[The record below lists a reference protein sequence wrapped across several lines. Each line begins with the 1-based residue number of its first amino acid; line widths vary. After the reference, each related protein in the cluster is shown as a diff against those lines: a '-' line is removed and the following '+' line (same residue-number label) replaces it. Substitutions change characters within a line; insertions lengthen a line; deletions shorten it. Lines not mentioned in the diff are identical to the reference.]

1 MSFSE
6 YMNLE
11 LKLGALKLVRD
22 VLGVRS
28 GESVLIYGDTS
39 NDLRVMEATA
49 EAAYS
54 LGAEP
59 VTIRYETRTRP
70 GLEPPKPLS
79 AAMCASDVIIE
90 YTTSYILY
98 TKAFW
103 DAVNRGNVRY
113 IILTGMDVDMM
124 VRCISRVDYVK
135 MVQLGERLVELTKN
149 ASKFRVTSPAGTDLQ
164 VAIDKEMVR
173 HSGRIIKEPS
183 IQWATMGGQASF
195 APIWGS
201 ANGTV
206 VFDGCIWPPDEINVL
221 REPVKLTVKDS
232 LIVKIDGGAQATMF
246 ERWLRSLDDPHMFD
260 LVHISYGFNPGVK
273 RISGRILEDE
283 RVFGGIEMGI
293 GSYRGR
299 PAKGHTD
306 GVMLNPSIWL
316 DGNQI
321 EDSGKYVEPTLVELS
336 RQLGV

>member
-1 MSFSE
+1 MSSNE

-22 VLGVRS
+22 VLGVKS
-28 GESVLIYGDTS
+28 GEGVLIYGDTG
-39 NDLRVMEATA
+39 NDPRVIEATA
-49 EAAYS
+49 EAAYG

-59 VTIRYETRTRP
+59 VTLRYETRTRP
-70 GLEPPKPLS
+70 GIEPPKPL
-79 AAMCASDVIIE
+79 AAALCAADVIIE
-90 YTTSYILY
+90 YATSYVLY

-149 ASKFRVTSPAGTDLQ
+149 GLKFHVTTPAGTDLS
-164 VAIDKEMVR
+164 VTVDREMVR

-183 IQWATMGGQASF
+183 GQWATLGGQASF
-195 APIWGS
+195 APVWGS

-206 VFDGCIWPPDEINVL
+206 TFDGCIWPPDEVNIL
-221 REPVKLTVKDS
+221 KEPVKLTVEDS
-232 LIVKIDGGAQATMF
+232 RIAEIRGGVQAAMF
-246 ERWLRSLDDPHMFD
+246 ERWLRSLEDPHMFD
-260 LVHISYGFNPGVK
+260 LVHISYGFNPGVR
-273 RISGRILEDE
+273 RITGRILEDE
-283 RVFGGIEMGI
+283 RVFGGVEMGI

-306 GVMLNPSIWL
+306 GVMLNPSVWL
-316 DGNQI
+316 DGKQI
-321 EDSGKYVEPTLVELS
+321 EAEGKYVEPTLAELS
-336 RQLGV
+336 RQLGI

>member
-1 MSFSE
+1 MGFNE

-11 LKLGALKLVRD
+11 LKQGALKLTRD
-22 VLGVRS
+22 VLGVKN

-49 EAAYS
+49 EAAYG

-59 VTIRYETRTRP
+59 VLVRYETRWRP
-70 GLEPPKPLS
+70 GLEPPKPLA
-79 AAMCASDVIIE
+79 AAMSVADVVIE
-90 YTTSYILY
+90 YANSYILY

-135 MVQLGERLVELTKN
+135 MVQLGERLVELTRN
-149 ASKFRVTSPAGTDLQ
+149 ATKFRVTSPAGTDLQ
-164 VAIDKEMVR
+164 VTVDKEMVR

-195 APIWGS
+195 APVWGS
-201 ANGTV
+201 ANGVV
-206 VFDGCIWPPDEINVL
+206 VFDGCIWPPDEVNVL
-221 REPVKLTVKDS
+221 REPVKLTVKES
-232 LIVKIDGGAQATMF
+232 RLIKIEGGAQAMMF

-273 RISGRILEDE
+273 KISGRILEDE
-283 RVFGGIEMGI
+283 RLFGGIEMGI

-306 GVMLNPSIWL
+306 GVMHAPSVWL
-316 DGNQI
+316 DGKQI
-321 EDSGKYVEPTLVELS
+321 EDTGKYIEPTLVDLS
-336 RQLGV
+336 RQLGI